1 MLCLHCSLSCWRTVQ
16 IKNPLQMNQ
25 RMINNPMLFLKKDSL
40 QIGKIMTHFM
50 TISFN
55 IMQLILLN
63 SSCMAN

>member
-1 MLCLHCSLSCWRTVQ
+1 
-16 IKNPLQMNQ
+16 MNQ